1 MIGWSGFKEGNKE
14 AWRRDAF
21 DSKKFIGNRF
31 FLFFFSQAQG
41 EESAESHFIGNGC
54 GNERK
59 WDEIEMRPGGERTVE
74 LGEIRKSVE
83 KKGRERSR
91 NQRLFKTFCPVHRR
105 KLAVA
110 INKGAEFKLGVMRE
124 LERNGFF
131 FCLLTLSLS
140 FCSNHLFFSLNLLFV
155 QINSSLRRLQNE
167 NALKN
172 SILSRSFFWNFEEY
186 RL

>member
-31 FLFFFSQAQG
+31 FLFFFFRKPREKNRQNLISLETGAETKESGMKLKWGQAG
-41 EESAESHFIGNGC
+41 SE
-54 GNERK
+54 
-59 WDEIEMRPGGERTVE
+59 TVE

-83 KKGRERSR
+83 KKGGGRERSR

-131 FCLLTLSLS
+131 FCLLILSLS
-140 FCSNHLFFSLNLLFV
+140 LFAPIISSFLWIYFSF
-155 QINSSLRRLQNE
+155 
-167 NALKN
+167 K
-172 SILSRSFFWNFEEY
+172 
-186 RL
+186 

>member
-31 FLFFFSQAQG
+31 FLFFFFSQAQG

-131 FCLLTLSLS
+131 FCLLILSLS
-140 FCSNHLFFSLNLLFV
+140 LFAPIISSFLWIYFSF
-155 QINSSLRRLQNE
+155 
-167 NALKN
+167 K
-172 SILSRSFFWNFEEY
+172 
-186 RL
+186 

>member
-31 FLFFFSQAQG
+31 FLFFFRKLREKNRQNLISLETGA
-41 EESAESHFIGNGC
+41 ETKESGMKLKWGQAESG
-54 GNERK
+54 
-59 WDEIEMRPGGERTVE
+59 TVE

-131 FCLLTLSLS
+131 FCLLILSLS
-140 FCSNHLFFSLNLLFV
+140 LFAPIISSFLWIYFSF
-155 QINSSLRRLQNE
+155 
-167 NALKN
+167 K
-172 SILSRSFFWNFEEY
+172 
-186 RL
+186 

>member
-1 MIGWSGFKEGNKE
+1 
-14 AWRRDAF
+14 
-21 DSKKFIGNRF
+21 
-31 FLFFFSQAQG
+31 
-41 EESAESHFIGNGC
+41 
-54 GNERK
+54 
-59 WDEIEMRPGGERTVE
+59 MRPGGERTVE

-140 FCSNHLFFSLNLLFV
+140 LSLFLLQSSLLFFEFTFRSNKFLP
-155 QINSSLRRLQNE
+155 SSLAERECFEKFNFIEIIL
-167 NALKN
+167 LK
-172 SILSRSFFWNFEEY
+172 F
-186 RL
+186 